1 MSDTITEKEVITH
14 SQRNYK
20 IFFLPVLILLV
31 ILFLREI
38 SGSVVSFLISSL
50 IKNPDQEFFVNIM
63 LNIVLILI
71 LLTIISILIK
81 FRYLKLNRQTAN
93 KGLGLRVT
101 ILTYLACF
109 GLVYVITIF
118 YALMSINN
126 PPVSSYEVITLSTEN
141 FTFLNVVLL
150 FTLLAVLAPVFEELV
165 FRRLFVPYLESGY
178 GTIGAILISSI
189 MFGLIHTEND
199 LINGDLSFA
208 IIHLINAFILGLGL
222 GFVYI
227 ATRNIIYPIIF
238 HGFNNFFPPF
248 VTQVLLAYFDID
260 LLGSINQPGY
270 SIIAL
275 LSLILLAEMIIG
287 IVILGFIIFNR
298 KNRKKVIYILEQV
311 PDSFDR
317 SRKLVVG
324 IGITVIFIFTFFTV
338 VWPVYLRNFLL
349 ESIFHLSGTDL
360 IVFLVVTDLMILF
373 LFFLLIVY
381 YKMSLANIISS
392 TNPIIHLDSHVLNK
406 NQLEINIRQYGNET
420 IKYCIYCGS
429 NLINEAI
436 FCVNCGKEIKEI
448 SI

>member
-1 MSDTITEKEVITH
+1 MSDTITEKEGITH

-20 IFFLPVLILLV
+20 IFFLPVLIILV

-38 SGSVVSFLISSL
+38 TGSVLSFLISSL
-50 IKNPDQEFFVNIM
+50 IKSPDQEFFVNIM

-71 LLTIISILIK
+71 MLTIIFILVK
-81 FRYLKLNRQTAN
+81 FRHLKFNRQTPN

-101 ILTYLACF
+101 ILTYLVCF

-126 PPVSSYEVITLSTEN
+126 PPVSSYQVITLSAEN
-141 FTFLNVVLL
+141 FTLLNVVLL

-165 FRRLFVPYLESGY
+165 FRRLFIPYLESGY

-189 MFGLIHTEND
+189 TFGLIHTEND

-208 IIHLINAFILGLGL
+208 VIHLINAFILGLGL

-287 IVILGFIIFNR
+287 IGILAYIY
-298 KNRKKVIYILEQV
+298 KKKREKVFYILKQV
-311 PDSFDR
+311 PLSFGL
-317 SRKLVVG
+317 SRKFIAV
-324 IGITVIFIFTFFTV
+324 IGISIIIIFTFFTV
-338 VWPVYLRNFLL
+338 IWPVYLRNFL
-349 ESIFHLSGTDL
+349 SDNVFHLNGNDF
-360 IVFLVVTDLMILF
+360 IVFIVVADLMIFF
-373 LFFLLIVY
+373 LLSLLIVY
-381 YKMSLANIISS
+381 YKTSLANIISI
-392 TNPIIHLDSHVLNK
+392 TNPIINLDNEFLKK
-406 NQLEINIRQYGNET
+406 NQLEIKIRQYGNET
-420 IKYCIYCGS
+420 KKYCIYCGS
-429 NLINEAI
+429 SLIDEAK
-436 FCVNCGKEIKEI
+436 FCVNCGKEIKEE